1 MTSSLALMFIY
12 IVVALVIQ
20 ALAIGVIIM
29 IEPILGGWSGIV
41 FMTSY
46 LVAFWVAWVI
56 AVRVT
61 EPKAEAVA
69 AQPSRA

>member
-1 MTSSLALMFIY
+1 MSSSLPLMFIY
-12 IVVALVIQ
+12 TVITFVLQ
-20 ALAIGVIIM
+20 ALAIGAVM
-29 IEPILGGWSGIV
+29 LIEPYIDGWSGVV

-46 LVAFWVAWVI
+46 LVAFWLAWII

-61 EPKAEAVA
+61 EPKSQSTA